1 MEFDFTT
8 VLDRRGRDALAVD
21 VVPYPDVT
29 VDAGLRP
36 IPMWVAD
43 MSFPTAPS
51 IVEAVQ
57 SRLAHPNFGYF
68 LLPDAYYRSIIDWQ
82 KTRHGVEGLLKEHI
96 GYENGVL
103 GGVSSVL
110 RSLTKDGDPIL
121 VHSPTYVG
129 FLHVLHG
136 LNRKVVTSPLTRDGD
151 GVWRMDYADMDRKIK
166 ENGIK
171 VVIFCSPHNPCG
183 RVWTREEIESAMAVY
198 RENGCMVISDEIWA
212 DLTFGAHRHIPT
224 QSVSDDAKNRTV
236 AFYAPSK
243 TFSLAGLIGSYH
255 IIYNE
260 ALRKTVTDCGD
271 ATHYNSCNVL
281 SLHALLGAYSAAGA
295 RWLDELRTVL
305 EQNLRYVKDFMETN
319 FPGVSMFLPEGTYM
333 LFLNCRGWCDA
344 HRVSTDDL
352 IKRGVR
358 AGVIWQRGAD
368 FGDPDSIRL
377 NVALP
382 FSLVEEAMQR
392 LKTRVFVDCA
402 SETNAQE

>member
-21 VVPYPDVT
+21 VIPFPDAQVK
-29 VDAGLRP
+29 DGLRP

-43 MSFPTAPS
+43 MSFITAPP
-51 IVEAVQ
+51 ITEAVQ
-57 SRLAHPNFGYF
+57 KRLDHPNFGYF
-68 LLPDAYYRSIIDWQ
+68 LLPDAYYDAIIGWQ
-82 KTRHGVEGLLKEHI
+82 RTRHGVTGLSKAHI

-110 RSLTKDGDPIL
+110 RALTNEGDPIL

-129 FLHVLHG
+129 FLHVLHD
-136 LNRKVVTSPLTRDGD
+136 LRRTPVTSPLRRDAQ
-151 GVWRMDYADMDRKIK
+151 GVWRMDYADMERKIR
-166 ENGIK
+166 ENGIR

-183 RVWTREEIESAMAVY
+183 RVWTREEIEAAMDVY
-198 RENGCMVISDEIWA
+198 RRCGCTVISDEIWA
-212 DLTFGAHRHIPT
+212 DLTFTGHRHIPT
-224 QSVSDDAKNRTV
+224 QSVSEDARMRTV

-255 IIYNE
+255 IIYDE
-260 ALRKTVTDCGD
+260 ALRKTVRETGG

-281 SLHALLGAYSAAGA
+281 SLHALLGAYSPAGA

-305 EQNLRYVKDFMETN
+305 YGNLRYVKDFMESN

-333 LFLNCRGWCDA
+333 LFLNCGAWCKA
-344 HRVSTDDL
+344 HDVPMETLLR
-352 IKRGVR
+352 RGVE

-368 FGDPDSIRL
+368 FGDPDCIRL

-382 FSLVEEAMQR
+382 FPLVEEAMER
-392 LKTRVFVDCA
+392 LRTRVFI
-402 SETNAQE
+402 

>member
-1 MEFDFTT
+1 MAEFDFTT
-8 VLDRRGRDALAVD
+8 ILDRHGRDALAVD
-21 VVPYPDVT
+21 VIPYRGVSVQD
-29 VDAGLRP
+29 GLRP

-57 SRLAHPNFGYF
+57 KRLDHPNFGYF
-68 LLPDAYYRSIIDWQ
+68 LLPDAYYDAIINWQ
-82 KTRHGVEGLLKEHI
+82 ATRHGVTGLKKEHI

-103 GGVSSVL
+103 GGVSAVL
-110 RSLTKDGDPIL
+110 RSLTNEGDPIL

-129 FLHVLHG
+129 FLHVLKD
-136 LNRKVVTSPLTRDGD
+136 LNRRVINSPLTRDEA
-151 GVWRMDYADMDRKIK
+151 GVWRMDFADMEQKIK
-166 ENGIK
+166 ESGIK

-183 RVWTREEIESAMAVY
+183 RVWTRSEIEAAMEVY
-198 RENGCMVISDEIWA
+198 RRCGCTVISDEIWA
-212 DLTFGAHRHIPT
+212 DLTFPGHPHIPT
-224 QSVSDDAKNRTV
+224 QSVGEDAKNRTI

-260 ALRKTVTDCGD
+260 ALRKTVEACGA

-281 SLHALLGAYSAAGA
+281 SLHALLGAYSPAGA
-295 RWLDELRTVL
+295 RWLDELLTVL
-305 EQNLRYVKDFMETN
+305 YGNLCYVKDFMETN

-333 LFLNCRGWCDA
+333 LFLNCRGWCEA
-344 HRVSTDDL
+344 HGVPMDTL
-352 IKRGVR
+352 LKRGVE
-358 AGVIWQRGAD
+358 AGVIWQNGAD
-368 FGDPDSIRL
+368 FGDFNSIRL

-392 LKTRVFVDCA
+392 LKDRVFI
-402 SETNAQE
+402 